1 MLPLR
6 LSESHWQIS
15 GPAAAPRPVA
25 VRVLTLRHRR
35 WVPSHWKVLGNEQA
49 DRIAKRANNLNIVTN
64 IRNVKSDMLSNIK
77 KRHWQQ
83 QYDTYPAYTIKDKI

>member
-25 VRVLTLRHRR
+25 VRVLMLRHRR

-64 IRNVKSDMLSNIK
+64 ITKWLTPRDFLRGRFELV
-77 KRHWQQ
+77 
-83 QYDTYPAYTIKDKI
+83 